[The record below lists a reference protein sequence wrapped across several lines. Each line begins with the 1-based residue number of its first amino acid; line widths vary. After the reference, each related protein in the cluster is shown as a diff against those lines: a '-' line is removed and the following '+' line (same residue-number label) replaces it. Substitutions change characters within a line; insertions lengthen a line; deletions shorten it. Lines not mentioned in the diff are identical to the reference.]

1 MGSLVFCQVSA
12 LFVTFCPREHNV
24 VLYRMVSSIPMQ
36 CREIVLS
43 VDVRA
48 YFSQHTLWS
57 LFVITGCVPFCNMM
71 YDILLKGFKVKA
83 FILKISLSG
92 ASHYNYFLHST
103 WSMPLKITS
112 MKKQLYTGGYI
123 YGNAWRRALHLGHG
137 MATVLLVCIL
147 TIGDLWMDTWLFLP
161 NLSFCM

>member
-112 MKKQLYTGGYI
+112 TKKQLYTEGYLWECMEKGTPPWSWN
-123 YGNAWRRALHLGHG
+123 GNSSACLHSHYWWFVDGHLALS
-137 MATVLLVCIL
+137 
-147 TIGDLWMDTWLFLP
+147 P
-161 NLSFCM
+161 